1 MKSFKETLK
10 ESVLP
15 DNWLKDLM
23 KDVKNGEGW
32 CSIDYIQMSAEQ
44 ELNKDVWNKDKEI
57 ADQVK
62 KLGFGN
68 LLRESKKSTIKE
80 SVSTTSKKEI
90 AKKADMGFAGY
101 INDLKNAL
109 QDIKNEDYEWAR
121 YRIEGVA
128 DALKKLAPSLKEW
141 GSLNKAGKLTE
152 SKKVDE
158 HSIDFESIAGGLQI
172 GIGREGLR
180 VQSYSGGT
188 GYNKEWKGDEYKKLE
203 AADDWDEIERIRQK
217 IIRDLL
223 PVCDRFDKELES
235 VMKKYGFKK

>member
-90 AKKADMGFAGY
+90 AKKVKLRTMDEMANDYRRIYNSFNCNNYRQEAFDSEYLYKNYVQRSYFVDSENQMAN
-101 INDLKNAL
+101 INCSL
-109 QDIKNEDYEWAR
+109 IGEDKDVLNSLSFRIAR
-121 YRIEGVA
+121 RVRKINFPF
-128 DALKKLAPSLKEW
+128 KRSLW
-141 GSLNKAGKLTE
+141 
-152 SKKVDE
+152 
-158 HSIDFESIAGGLQI
+158 HM
-172 GIGREGLR
+172 LR
-180 VQSYSGGT
+180 R
-188 GYNKEWKGDEYKKLE
+188 K
-203 AADDWDEIERIRQK
+203 
-217 IIRDLL
+217 
-223 PVCDRFDKELES
+223 F
-235 VMKKYGFKK
+235 